1 MLGQGPYSTKM
12 LKDQT
17 EDRVTDALDQM
28 ARVVKD
34 LFAAASSADDASA
47 TKAYACVRELRRASV
62 QEEEVGYYNLL
73 LDNLKT
79 AWGGGRVAFWR
90 ALLADAELK
99 AGKITADETEDSEVT
114 AAQAAE
120 FWRDVDGGAAAAAV
134 PAATQPGATQDED
147 EYDDLE

>member
-1 MLGQGPYSTKM
+1 M
-12 LKDQT
+12 
-17 EDRVTDALDQM
+17 
-28 ARVVKD
+28 
-34 LFAAASSADDASA
+34 
-47 TKAYACVRELRRASV
+47 RELRRASV
-62 QEEEVGYYNLL
+62 QEEEVGYYNDLL
-73 LDNLKT
+73 ASLKK

-134 PAATQPGATQDED
+134 PAATQQTQDED

>member
-1 MLGQGPYSTKM
+1 MGSEM
-12 LKDQT
+12 CIRDRT
-17 EDRVTDALDQM
+17 EDRVTDALEQM
-28 ARVVKD
+28 AHVVKD

-62 QEEEVGYYNLL
+62 QEEEVGYYNDLL
-73 LDNLKT
+73 ASLKT
-79 AWGGGRVAFWR
+79 AWGGGRVGFWR

-114 AAQAAE
+114 AEQAAE